1 MKNKTYTLAEIA
13 LYTNSCLIGNPEYV
27 ITGVADLDSAT
38 DQELSFLANPRY
50 ERAMIDSR
58 AAAIFISPTTQLIE
72 NRNFLINDEP
82 SRAFQKLIEAF
93 YGTDKLLSGFT
104 AIHPTA
110 VIHESC
116 QIGQDVTIGP
126 NVVID
131 QGVTIGDR
139 TTIGAGSYVGPLTTI
154 GNDCLLHPHVT
165 IREQCK
171 VGNRVVI
178 QPGAVIGACGF
189 GFTTDR
195 NGRHTKLSQVGIVT
209 IHDDVEIGANT
220 TIDRARFKTTEIGRG
235 TKIDNLVQIAHGVV
249 TGEHNIIVAQSGI
262 AGSTTLGQNVVIA
275 GQVAV
280 AGHIKLGDGV
290 VLSARTGVSKS
301 LLKAGKYGG
310 APAFPME
317 QYNRNTVQLR
327 NIETYI
333 TQIKDLQQSVAK
345 LQEQLAKLSL
355 MTPYQN
361 VEDKKQGQ

>member
-13 LYTNSCLIGNPEYV
+13 QYTNSCLIGNPEC
-27 ITGVADLDSAT
+27 IISGVADLDSAT
-38 DQELSFLANPRY
+38 EQELSFLANPRY
-50 ERAMIDSR
+50 ERAMLQSH
-58 AAAIFISPTTQLIE
+58 AGAVFVSPTTQLIE

-82 SRAFQKLIEAF
+82 SQAFQKLIEAF
-93 YGTDKLLSGFT
+93 YGTDKLLSGFKT
-104 AIHPTA
+104 IHPTA
-110 VIHESC
+110 IIHESSR
-116 QIGQDVTIGP
+116 IGQNITIGP
-126 NVVID
+126 YVVID
-131 QGVTIGDR
+131 QGTSIGDG
-139 TTIGAGSYVGPLTTI
+139 TTIGAGSYIGPLTTI
-154 GNDCLLHPHVT
+154 GTNCLLHPHVT

-171 VGNRVVI
+171 IGNRVVI

-189 GFTTDR
+189 GFTTDK
-195 NGRHTKLSQVGIVT
+195 NGRHTKLSQVGTVT

-220 TIDRARFKTTEIGRG
+220 TIDRARFKTTEISRG

-249 TGEHNIIVAQSGI
+249 VGEDNIIVAQSGI
-262 AGSTTLGQNVVIA
+262 AGSTTTGRHVVIA

-301 LLKAGKYGG
+301 LPKAGKYGG

-333 TQIKDLQQSVAK
+333 EQIKELQQSITK
-345 LQEQLAKLSL
+345 LQEQIAKIQRS
-355 MTPYQN
+355 
-361 VEDKKQGQ
+361 